1 MRGLSPAVQ
10 SEDPGTAGGVTQTAT
25 AQPEPLLSGPAPA
38 LWAGAGAV
46 LVIFIIGMMLII
58 RGRVTPAK
66 SLKKQA
72 ESRSFFEPA
81 GEGAEITFDEN
92 DAPQPEPA
100 AAKADGKKKKE
111 RWRDSAVSETEVVI
125 DRDHENGSLH
135 EDAADP
141 HEEPN
146 AAAPPAAHAD
156 RKKKPAFA
164 GLFGKKSKPEA
175 QPEPELS
182 AAPDDDAFY
191 AAEEEEAG
199 LGFFAPA
206 PQERASEVADEDAP
220 AAFSPADAERLSRA
234 EEAARSALKRA
245 EDAEALASELR
256 RANEDARVSLQ
267 RQEAVLDE
275 RAEALAEMERRLSA
289 MSEELQDRIEA
300 AAAAAEEAPLA
311 AFHEGPA
318 GVSEEHFAEFANLL
332 GERFDVLRGE
342 VNSAVEKLSRRFD
355 LMPSAP
361 GAATATAARVQL
373 ADLLADAL
381 APQRYKLAFKLSS
394 GRTAEAAI
402 LMPGPIAPVAVDARF
417 PVEAFDAWQLS
428 RNAGTETEL
437 RRAVLRNIADAGEK
451 LIVADETADCAMM
464 FIPSENILSELHA
477 HFSDLVQESYRARV
491 FMVSPTSLMATLHT
505 ISAVLSGAGVR
516 ETSAL
521 SFLDELHALRSRV
534 AALETLRQNGA
545 AHAPAKQEKPAE
557 KQSPAARAPVQYS
570 TVFDAPPRKVAEDGD
585 DKSPFPLR

>member
-1 MRGLSPAVQ
+1 MRGLAPAVQ
-10 SEDPGTAGGVTQTAT
+10 SEDPGTAGEMTQAET
-25 AQPEPLLSGPAPA
+25 AQPAPLLSGPAPA

-46 LVIFIIGMMLII
+46 LVIFMIGMMLII

-72 ESRSFFEPA
+72 ESRSYFEPA
-81 GEGAEITFDEN
+81 GEGAEITFEEN
-92 DAPQPEPA
+92 ETPQPEPA
-100 AAKADGKKKKE
+100 AAKPAAKNKKE
-111 RWRDSAVSETEVVI
+111 RWRDEAVSDTEVVI
-125 DRDHENGSLH
+125 DRNHKNGSLH
-135 EDAADP
+135 EDAAETQ
-141 HEEPN
+141 EEPL
-146 AAAPPAAHAD
+146 AAPLAANAD
-156 RKKKPAFA
+156 KKKKPAFA
-164 GLFGKKSKPEA
+164 GLFGKKSKPEP
-175 QPEPELS
+175 QPQSPP
-182 AAPDDDAFY
+182 APDDSAFF
-191 AAEEEEAG
+191 AGEEEAE
-199 LGFFAPA
+199 LSFFAPD
-206 PQERASEVADEDAP
+206 PQEPADEAP
-220 AAFSPADAERLSRA
+220 GQNRAAQVFSPQDAERLSRA
-234 EEAARSALKRA
+234 DEAARSALKRA
-245 EDAEALASELR
+245 EDAEALARDLQ
-256 RANEDARVSLQ
+256 RANDEARISLQ
-267 RQEAVLDE
+267 RQEAVLKE
-275 RAEALAEMERRLSA
+275 RAEALAEMERRLAA
-289 MSEELQDRIEA
+289 MSEDLQERIEA

-311 AFHEGPA
+311 AFHDGPA
-318 GVSEEHFAEFANLL
+318 GVSEEHFAEFANLM

-373 ADLLADAL
+373 SDLLADAL
-381 APQRYKLAFKLSS
+381 APQRYRLAFKLSS

-402 LMPGPIAPVAVDARF
+402 LMPGPMAPVAIDARF
-417 PVEAFDAWQLS
+417 PVESFDAWQLS

-505 ISAVLSGAGVR
+505 ISAVLAGAGVR

-521 SFLDELHALRSRV
+521 SFLDELHALRNRV

-545 AHAPAKQEKPAE
+545 AHAPAKSERPAE
-557 KQSPAARAPVQYS
+557 RPSPAAQAPVHYS
-570 TVFDAPPRKVAEDGD
+570 GAFDAPPRKGAEGGD